1 MWLVDAGSLATVVAY
16 LLVAASF
23 LVIRRQHPDLPR
35 PYRVAAP
42 RLVGWLAVAAT
53 VFFILLYLPGSPS
66 ALVWPEE
73 WAIVLLWAGL
83 GAALA
88 AVMRRKASPDSGR
101 QARLIL
107 GEHCESSPAETSRFG
122 ARPVIRRTT
131 GLDHCPPEPLK
142 PQLEPL
148 DYILP

>member
-1 MWLVDAGSLATVVAY
+1 M
-16 LLVAASF
+16 
-23 LVIRRQHPDLPR
+23 
-35 PYRVAAP
+35 RVAAP
-42 RLVGWLAVAAT
+42 GLVGWLAVAAT

-88 AVMRRKASPDSGR
+88 AAMRRREASIDPGR

-107 GEHCESSPAETSRFG
+107 GEHARLLRSDPRGAVHETQ
-122 ARPVIRRTT
+122 
-131 GLDHCPPEPLK
+131 PEK
-142 PQLEPL
+142 
-148 DYILP
+148 